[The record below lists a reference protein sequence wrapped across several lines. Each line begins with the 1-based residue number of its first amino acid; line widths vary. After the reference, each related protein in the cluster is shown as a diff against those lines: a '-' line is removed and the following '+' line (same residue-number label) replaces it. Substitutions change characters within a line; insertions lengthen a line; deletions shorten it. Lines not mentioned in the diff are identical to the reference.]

1 MKTRKDF
8 VTNSSSSSFLIT
20 NNSDETM
27 TSKDIAMALLSKKM
41 QMGDLFLLLVSLSD
55 MNVATTRMMVRLRTL
70 FIADSV
76 VGAAQNDMAMGMC
89 LWIFWRVI
97 IKEKP

>member
-27 TSKDIAMALLSKKM
+27 TSRDIAMALLSKIIEDADGRFILAPGESIRYEC
-41 QMGDLFLLLVSLSD
+41 GDQEDDGAFENFIHSGFSGWGCSERYGNGDVSVDFLES
-55 MNVATTRMMVRLRTL
+55 NH
-70 FIADSV
+70 
-76 VGAAQNDMAMGMC
+76 
-89 LWIFWRVI
+89 
-97 IKEKP
+97 

>member
-27 TSKDIAMALLSKKM
+27 TSRDIAMALLSKIIEDAD
-41 QMGDLFLLLVSLSD
+41 G
-55 MNVATTRMMVRLRTL
+55 R
-70 FIADSV
+70 FILGWSSA
-76 VGAAQNDMAMGMC
+76 
-89 LWIFWRVI
+89 
-97 IKEKP
+97 

>member
-27 TSKDIAMALLSKKM
+27 TSKDIAMALLSKIIEDADGAFENFIHSGFSGWGCSERYGN
-41 QMGDLFLLLVSLSD
+41 GDVSVDFLES
-55 MNVATTRMMVRLRTL
+55 NH
-70 FIADSV
+70 
-76 VGAAQNDMAMGMC
+76 
-89 LWIFWRVI
+89 
-97 IKEKP
+97 